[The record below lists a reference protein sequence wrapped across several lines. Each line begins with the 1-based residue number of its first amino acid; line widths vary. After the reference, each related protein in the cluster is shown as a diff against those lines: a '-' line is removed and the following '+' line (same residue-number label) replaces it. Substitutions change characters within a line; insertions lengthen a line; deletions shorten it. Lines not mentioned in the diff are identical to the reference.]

1 LLAQLRDYLGEG
13 CETDLCVYERLSSD
27 AATRAM
33 LLESDCSIVTL
44 SHDNPTALER
54 SAGHRNAGYH
64 VLINDIPLQPQYY
77 SRPRQPADEEHT
89 TSTETNAETNSMT
102 TMPGKASSRRT
113 HIRKAQEKQAAKKA
127 AKKATCSIISAEP
140 AEPDAMTS
148 ITIPTV
154 TEVTASSHSPRY
166 IR

>member
-1 LLAQLRDYLGEG
+1 MRDVRPTY
-13 CETDLCVYERLSSD
+13 VYTS
-27 AATRAM
+27 AFPAM
-33 LLESDCSIVTL
+33 LLLEQCFLRVTVPLLHFHMTIPQL
-44 SHDNPTALER
+44 SRGRPGKLAPKV
-54 SAGHRNAGYH
+54 RNAGYH
-64 VLINDIPLQPQYY
+64 VLVNDILLQPQYY

-89 TSTETNAETNSMT
+89 TSTETNAETHSMT

-140 AEPDAMTS
+140 AEPDAMTC